1 MANQFLQKVN
11 DLTDTFDR
19 MPTSPYKKEWSEGEF
34 NWMVRKRI
42 LDGSFLEYYV
52 LRVSRTQPHL
62 RDSAFVYV
70 GDEDREWNVEVVI

>member
-1 MANQFLQKVN
+1 MNKQFLHKLN

-34 NWMVRKRI
+34 TWVVNKRL
-42 LDGSFLEYYV
+42 LDGSFVEYYV
-52 LRVSRTQPHL
+52 SRVSRTQPWC

-70 GDEDREWNVEVVI
+70 GDEDGEWSIELVC

>member
-70 GDEDREWNVEVVI
+70 GDEDGEWNVEVVI

>member
-1 MANQFLQKVN
+1 MSNQFLQKLN

-34 NWMVRKRI
+34 TWVVNKRL
-42 LDGSFLEYYV
+42 LDGSFVEYYV
-52 LRVSRTQPHL
+52 SRVSRTQPWR

-70 GDEDREWNVEVVI
+70 GDEDGEWSIELVC